1 VVEVG
6 CAAMKERATTFPD
19 SSALDEAGKRSI
31 IAGVLLAML
40 LAALDQTIVSPALP
54 TIGTKLGDFRYL
66 PWVITGYLLTATA
79 VTPLYGKLA
88 DIYGRRLVIFSSIGI
103 FLVGSV
109 VCAIAPSMIFLVLGR
124 GIQGI
129 GGGGLIALAMTVIGD
144 IVPPRERGLYQG
156 YISGVWATASL
167 AGPIL
172 GGFFSEHLHW
182 SMIFWINLPLGF
194 FAIWM
199 ISDPLK
205 RLPHLNRPH
214 RLDLFGSVLIV
225 GATTL
230 LLLVLTW
237 GGSRF
242 AWTSAQI
249 LGLSS
254 GSLILWMLFAIRL
267 LTCAEPLLPLEVLKN
282 SVVRAATTSIFF
294 AMAAFLGLSVYL
306 PIFFERVL
314 RLTSSQA
321 GLSLVPMMIA
331 TVVGAAIS
339 GRISVA
345 VEHYKRIA
353 LIGLLGALVSLLIL
367 VGSVSGISY
376 FPFEFLLVITGFG
389 IGTLFPIATISVQN
403 AVEHRNLGVA
413 TGVLTFLRSLGSA
426 IGVAVLGAVVF
437 GAGRTMASE
446 PMKSAE
452 AGLASQSD
460 FGQAF
465 VYVFLVAAIGLGVSL
480 GCLFAMEERPLR
492 RTSG

>member
-1 VVEVG
+1 
-6 CAAMKERATTFPD
+6 MKERAMTFPD
-19 SSALDEAGKRSI
+19 ASPLDEAGKRSI

-103 FLVGSV
+103 FLIGSV

-124 GIQGI
+124 GVQGI

-167 AGPIL
+167 AGPTL

-199 ISDPLK
+199 ISDPLR
-205 RLPHLNRPH
+205 RLPHLNRQH

-249 LGLSS
+249 LGLSC
-254 GSLILWMLFAIRL
+254 GSLILWLLFAIRL

-339 GRISVA
+339 GRMSVA

-389 IGTLFPIATISVQN
+389 IGTLFPIATVSVQN
-403 AVEHRNLGVA
+403 AVELRNLGVA

-446 PMKSAE
+446 PMKSVE
-452 AGLASQSD
+452 AGFASQSD

-480 GCLFAMEERPLR
+480 GCLFVMEERPLR

>member
-1 VVEVG
+1 
-6 CAAMKERATTFPD
+6 MKERAVTFPD
-19 SSALDEAGKRSI
+19 SSPLDEAGKRSI

-103 FLVGSV
+103 FLIGSV
-109 VCAIAPSMIFLVLGR
+109 VCAIAPRMIFLVLGR
-124 GIQGI
+124 GVQGI

-167 AGPIL
+167 AGPTL

-199 ISDPLK
+199 ISDPLR
-205 RLPHLNRPH
+205 RLPHLNRQH

-249 LGLSS
+249 LGLSC
-254 GSLILWMLFAIRL
+254 GSLILWLFFAIRL

-339 GRISVA
+339 GRMSVA

-376 FPFEFLLVITGFG
+376 LPFEFLLVVTGFG
-389 IGTLFPIATISVQN
+389 IGTLFPIATVSVQN
-403 AVEHRNLGVA
+403 AVELRNLGVA

-446 PMKSAE
+446 PMKSSE
-452 AGLASQSD
+452 AGFASQSD

-465 VYVFLVAAIGLGVSL
+465 VYVFLVAAIGLGVSF
-480 GCLFAMEERPLR
+480 GCLFVMEERPLR

>member
-1 VVEVG
+1 
-6 CAAMKERATTFPD
+6 MTFPD

-124 GIQGI
+124 GVQGI

-242 AWTSAQI
+242 TWTSAQI

-282 SVVRAATTSIFF
+282 SVVRAATMSIFF

-480 GCLFAMEERPLR
+480 GCLSAMEERPLR

>member
-1 VVEVG
+1 
-6 CAAMKERATTFPD
+6 MRERSMTLPV
-19 SSALDEAGKRSI
+19 SAPLDEAGRRSI

-54 TIGTKLGDFRYL
+54 TIGTKLGDIGYL

-88 DIYGRRLVIFSSIGI
+88 DIYGRRQVIFSSIGI

-109 VCAIAPSMIFLVLGR
+109 VCATAPKMIFLVFGR
-124 GIQGI
+124 GVQGI

-167 AGPIL
+167 AGPTL

-182 SMIFWINLPLGF
+182 SMIFWINLPLGL

-199 ISDPLK
+199 ISDPLS
-205 RLPHLNRPH
+205 RLPRLNQPH
-214 RLDLFGSVLIV
+214 RLDLFGAALIV
-225 GATTL
+225 GATTM

-254 GSLILWMLFAIRL
+254 GSLFLWLLFAVRL
-267 LTCAEPLLPLEVLKN
+267 CTCAEPLLPLEVLKN

-294 AMAAFLGLSVYL
+294 AMGAFLGLSVYL

-314 RLTSSQA
+314 RLSSSQA
-321 GLSLVPMMIA
+321 GLSLVPMTTA

-339 GRISVA
+339 GRMSVA

-376 FPFEFLLVITGFG
+376 LPFELLLMITGFG
-389 IGTLFPIATISVQN
+389 TGTLFPIATISVQN
-403 AVEHRNLGVA
+403 AVELPNLGVA

-437 GAGRTMASE
+437 SAGRTMAE
-446 PMKSAE
+446 PMKSADGF
-452 AGLASQSD
+452 GLRSD
-460 FGQAF
+460 FSQAF
-465 VYVFLVAAIGLGVSL
+465 VYVFLVAAVGLCVSL
-480 GCLFAMEERPLR
+480 LCLVVMEERPLR